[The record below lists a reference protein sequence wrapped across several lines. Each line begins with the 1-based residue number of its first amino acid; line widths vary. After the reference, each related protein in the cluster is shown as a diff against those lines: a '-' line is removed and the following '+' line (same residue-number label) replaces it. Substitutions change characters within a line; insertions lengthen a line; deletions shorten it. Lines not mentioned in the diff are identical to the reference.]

1 MPQGRVKRCAGLL
14 APLLL
19 AACTV
24 IPQASGPR
32 PLPPARPGGPAVAP
46 PAVTPPPPPNAVALG
61 VAPGPDLAT
70 LPLAGTRPAA
80 ALRTFQES
88 CRALLGR
95 TDQSGLTRPDDWRP
109 ACSAAATWPAA
120 DAAGFFVTWFEA
132 ARVSDGRS
140 YVTGY
145 YEPEIAGT
153 RTAQP
158 GFAVPVY
165 RLPPDLV
172 RAWPFET
179 PFEQRVGQPPLGR
192 FDPTGRFVPYY
203 DRGQIED
210 GALAGQGLEIGW
222 AADPAE
228 LFFLQVQG
236 SGRLIGPDGTVIRIG
251 FAGQNGHPYTG
262 IGAVLRDRGLIGT
275 GPGQYP
281 GSMQGIM
288 AYIREH
294 PEDGKALMRLNR
306 SYVFFR
312 EVTGDGPVGALNVPI
327 RAQTSLA
334 ADPLMVPLGAP
345 VLLSE
350 GDRPEINGLW
360 VAQDTGGAIKGANR
374 FDSFWGAGPTAR
386 VIAGGM
392 AARGNALIFLPKG
405 TLARLAGTA
414 PAVPAPRRK

>member
-1 MPQGRVKRCAGLL
+1 MPGGRVKRWAGLA
-14 APLLL
+14 APLFL

-24 IPQASGPR
+24 IPPATGPR
-32 PLPPARPGGPAVAP
+32 PVPARPAPGAVPSPAPQTSP
-46 PAVTPPPPPNAVALG
+46 PVNAVALG
-61 VAPGPDLAT
+61 VAPGPALT
-70 LPLAGTRPAA
+70 GLPLATARPGA
-80 ALRTFQES
+80 ALRAFIES
-88 CRALLGR
+88 CRALLVR
-95 TDQSGLTRPDDWRP
+95 TDQSGLTRPADWRP
-109 ACSAAATWPAA
+109 ACTAAPTWPAT
-120 DAAGFFVTWFEA
+120 DAAGFFASWFET

-165 RLPPDLV
+165 RVPPDLV

-192 FDPTGRFVPYY
+192 FDADGRFVPYY
-203 DRGQIED
+203 DRAQIED
-210 GALAGQGLEIGW
+210 GALAGKGLEIGW

-281 GSMQGIM
+281 GSMQGIL

-294 PEDGKALMRLNR
+294 PEEGRALMRLNR

-327 RAQTSLA
+327 RGQASLA

-345 VLLSE
+345 VLLAE
-350 GDRPEINGLW
+350 ADRPEINGLW

-392 AARGNALIFLPKG
+392 AARGAALILLPKG
-405 TLARLAGTA
+405 TLARLSALPATA
-414 PAVPAPRRK
+414 PQQRRR

>member
-1 MPQGRVKRCAGLL
+1 MPGGMRRAWAGLITSL
-14 APLLL
+14 ALG
-19 AACTV
+19 ACTI
-24 IPQASGPR
+24 IPPSSQGGRLPS
-32 PLPPARPGGPAVAP
+32 PPAAP
-46 PAVTPPPPPNAVALG
+46 PAAALPTPPETAVSLG
-61 VAPGPDLAT
+61 VSPGPLLDGAALTA
-70 LPLAGTRPAA
+70 LRPAA
-80 ALRTFQES
+80 ALRGFVES
-88 CRALLGR
+88 CRALVAR
-95 TDQSGLTRPDDWRP
+95 TDQSGLTRPDDWRGP
-109 ACSAAATWPAA
+109 CAAAATWPAS
-120 DAAGFFVTWFEA
+120 DAAGFFVTAFETV
-132 ARVSDGRS
+132 RVADGRG

-179 PFEQRVGQPPLGR
+179 PFEQRIGQPPPGR
-192 FDPTGRFVPYY
+192 FDAAGRFQPYF
-203 DRGQIED
+203 DRAQIED
-210 GALAGQGLEIGW
+210 GALAGQGLELGW

-228 LFFLQVQG
+228 LFFLQIQG

-251 FAGQNGHPYTG
+251 FAGQNGYPYTG
-262 IGAVLRDRGLIGT
+262 IGQVMRDRGLIGT

-288 AYIREH
+288 AYLREH
-294 PEDGKALMRLNR
+294 PDDGKALMRLNR

-327 RAQTSLA
+327 RAQASLA
-334 ADPLMVPLGAP
+334 ADPYTVPLGAP
-345 VLLSE
+345 VLLTGAE
-350 GDRPEINGLW
+350 RPEINGLW

-386 VIAGGM
+386 QIAGGM
-392 AARGNALIFLPKG
+392 AARGSATLLLPKG
-405 TLARLAGTA
+405 TLARLGI
-414 PAVPAPRRK
+414 R